1 MHVPILVCISTPRDN
16 HSDVLLQPRP
26 KSGTKKRGRLAIR
39 TAILLGAGSSVAAG
53 LPSTQCLTDVVLSG
67 YGVRRHTDESYLI
80 NGADPPTGEALFA
93 KRVAVRIHSHAKRY
107 FCKYVGRRTNYEDL
121 FYIARQ
127 VSDELYGEIEN
138 PAILKFIGELETEIS
153 PFIEE
158 AKVAGCHNIHSFGAL
173 VRETRNY
180 IADIVWNRLSI
191 QPNSRSHLDVIAH
204 ACKSVNIISISTLC
218 HDTHAE
224 TFLRERGISLSDGFS
239 EPRAEVKYWNGDFYV
254 SEAVPF
260 LKLHGSVN
268 WFSFSRQSGS
278 TYDGGICIPLKSDPE
293 HMYTEDGELLRLGN
307 GGRPLLLIGTF
318 NKIYAY
324 TSGIYGELHH
334 RFRATISEADQM
346 VICGY
351 SFGDKGINIAIIEWF
366 YDRPGRRLVIIHPAP
381 DSLLAGA
388 RPAIQRVWTDEW
400 KKCNSISTIE
410 KRLEDVRID
419 EFSEAIG
426 N

>member
-1 MHVPILVCISTPRDN
+1 MT
-16 HSDVLLQPRP
+16 
-26 KSGTKKRGRLAIR
+26 
-39 TAILLGAGSSVAAG
+39 
-53 LPSTQCLTDVVLSG
+53 
-67 YGVRRHTDESYLI
+67 
-80 NGADPPTGEALFA
+80 
-93 KRVAVRIHSHAKRY
+93 
-107 FCKYVGRRTNYEDL
+107 
-121 FYIARQ
+121 
-127 VSDELYGEIEN
+127 YGEMEN

-388 RPAIQRVWTDEW
+388 RPAIQRVLD
-400 KKCNSISTIE
+400 
-410 KRLEDVRID
+410 
-419 EFSEAIG
+419 
-426 N
+426 